1 MAVRHGKTKHE
12 GLFIQRARINGP
24 EPRCDFII
32 IIIIIIIIVVV
43 IIIIIIIIISQSL
56 GAKTKQKLKCNE
68 PSIYF
73 SVILKHRTSAFI

>member
-32 IIIIIIIIVVV
+32 IIIIIIVVV
-43 IIIIIIIIISQSL
+43 VIIIIIIIISQSL
-56 GAKTKQKLKCNE
+56 GAKTEQKLKCNE